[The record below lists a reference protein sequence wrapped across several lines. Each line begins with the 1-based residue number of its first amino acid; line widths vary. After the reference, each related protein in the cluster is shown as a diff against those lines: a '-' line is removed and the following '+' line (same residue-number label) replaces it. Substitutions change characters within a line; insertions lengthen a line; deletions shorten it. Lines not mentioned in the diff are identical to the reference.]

1 MTTDANVIQ
10 LEVPGCSAVSFMFLP
25 GSATTLVRMASAV
38 EPSTILVTRCDET
51 G

>member
-1 MTTDANVIQ
+1 MNADANVIQ
-10 LEVPGCSAVSFMFLP
+10 TQGPLLFRGRVRIPP
-25 GSATTLVRMASAV
+25 GSTTTLVRMASAV